1 MQKINATA
9 LGLALGICWGAS
21 IVITTL
27 WINIVGGEEI
37 LAFLSKFYIG
47 YSVSLLGALVGLI
60 YGFIDGFIYGFFL
73 AWFYNLFAARFG
85 GSEPAAAQ

>member
-1 MQKINATA
+1 MQKLNKTA

-27 WINIVGGEEI
+27 WVMIAGGEEI
-37 LAFLSKFYIG
+37 LGFLSRFYVG
-47 YSVSLLGALVGLI
+47 YSVSVAGAFLGAI

-73 AWFYNLFAARFG
+73 AWFYNLFAARF
-85 GSEPAAAQ
+85 PVKAAEAAG